1 MATTAMTYVQL
12 LKEVAEKKLT
22 IVYWI
27 LHDRDKGEGFVE
39 VRLLNGLL
47 DQFTITGIPKGFA
60 V

>member
-1 MATTAMTYVQL
+1 MTYVQL
-12 LKEVAEKKLT
+12 LKEVAENKLT